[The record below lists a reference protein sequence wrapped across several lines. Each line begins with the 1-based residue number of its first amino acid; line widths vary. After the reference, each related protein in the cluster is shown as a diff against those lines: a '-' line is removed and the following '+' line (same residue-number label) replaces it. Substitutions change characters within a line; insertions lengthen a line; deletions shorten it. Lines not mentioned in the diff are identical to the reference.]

1 MSEMKY
7 TITGSWPGIKD
18 GLRNFLSDTDGWAMN
33 ELQNARDDKNWEAVN
48 AVLEIMEMLHGISH
62 DH

>member
-18 GLRNFLSDTDGWAMN
+18 DLQNFLSDTDGWAIN
-33 ELQNARDDKNWEAVN
+33 ELQNARDAKNWETVN
-48 AVLEIMEMLHGISH
+48 AVIEVMEMLHDISH